1 MKNRYI
7 LYIVAL
13 VALLSCEKELDISVL
28 NGKGGALTISAIA
41 VPDSAFNISLTRV
54 YDIDKVPVKVMK
66 TFLLLDVGEYHYGNP
81 GNGGEEWTYNSIM
94 DKFEFDSL
102 GNASQA
108 YREYAIMDAK
118 VSAVVNGKDKYEFS
132 FNDNNCLY
140 ESEYVPKEGD
150 NITVYAE
157 GYTDSTRVSYERA
170 LS

>member
-66 TFLLLDVGEYHYGNP
+66 TFLLL
-81 GNGGEEWTYNSIM
+81 
-94 DKFEFDSL
+94 
-102 GNASQA
+102 
-108 YREYAIMDAK
+108 
-118 VSAVVNGKDKYEFS
+118 
-132 FNDNNCLY
+132 
-140 ESEYVPKEGD
+140 
-150 NITVYAE
+150 
-157 GYTDSTRVSYERA
+157 A
-170 LS
+170 LWNMFLVAMNLTLRIVT